1 MAELC
6 GESRAGPAGEF
17 RAGVR
22 DAAGAQHQQGA
33 HTETNIQTLSESHG
47 GTSVGSRYE
56 ARCGKLQN
64 TCSVVCFILVAF
76 P

>member
-47 GTSVGSRYE
+47 GTSVGSRY
-56 ARCGKLQN
+56 
-64 TCSVVCFILVAF
+64 
-76 P
+76 